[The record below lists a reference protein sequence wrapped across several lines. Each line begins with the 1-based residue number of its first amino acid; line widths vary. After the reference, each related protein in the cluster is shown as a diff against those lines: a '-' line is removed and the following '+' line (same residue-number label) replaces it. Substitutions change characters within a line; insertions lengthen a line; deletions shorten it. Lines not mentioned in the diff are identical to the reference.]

1 MSRNK
6 SRKMLQHQ
14 ADKESSEQQK
24 MVAESSADA
33 RLLTKVAEIYNW
45 LDTQICQ
52 NPDLAGVCNACG
64 RCCDFDVFDHR
75 LFVTTPELLYL
86 AANLGAEKV
95 RPMPAAQCP
104 YNTSGKC
111 SIYEYRFAG
120 CRIFCCKGT
129 PDFQNALSESALRKF
144 KNLCEQFQISYH
156 YIDLPTA
163 LNNSFAGKKKAEL
176 KRKKSKKR
184 GFREEF

>member
-6 SRKMLQHQ
+6 SRKMLQHR
-14 ADKESSEQQK
+14 ADKENSEQQK

-33 RLLTKVAEIYNW
+33 RLLTKVAEIYKW
-45 LDTQICQ
+45 LDAEIRQ
-52 NPDLAGVCNACG
+52 NPDLAGVCDACG

-86 AANLGAEKV
+86 AANLGPENV
-95 RPMPAAQCP
+95 TPMPAARCP
-104 YNTSGKC
+104 YNIVGKC

-129 PDFQNALSESALRKF
+129 PDFQNVLSESAMRKF
-144 KNLCEQFQISYH
+144 KNLCVQFQISYH
-156 YIDLPTA
+156 YIDLRTA
-163 LNNSFAGKKKAEL
+163 LNNSFAGKKKNGI
-176 KRKKSKKR
+176 KKKKLNK
-184 GFREEF
+184 